1 MTWWQQIPL
10 ERVFFLAFAAGVLW
24 SEVRRI
30 RASLKSQGER
40 LGALTDRVAKLEGR
54 SDGR

>member
-40 LGALTDRVAKLEGR
+40 LGDLTDRVAKLEGR